1 MFDCVELNS
10 SFYHL
15 PLEKTISGWTQRT
28 GESFRF
34 CPKLSRFITHQMQ
47 LVNTGGAL
55 KSFFSLFAGMKDRL
69 GPVLVQLPP
78 QLQYDHTLICGF
90 FERLRQDYNKY
101 RIAVEVR
108 NRSFINDNFL
118 ELLTASGIAFVIADS
133 GGRYPYTEAVTS
145 DIVYLRFH
153 GRERLYASD
162 YSDEDLGYY
171 SGRIAGWLAEGK
183 EVWAFFNNDFYG
195 FAVKNALRL
204 IEMTEGIYGR
214 IF

>member
-1 MFDCVELNS
+1 MFECVELNS

-28 GESFRF
+28 SESFRF
-34 CPKLSRFITHQMQ
+34 CPKLSRLITHQMQ

-55 KSFFSLFAGMKDRL
+55 KSFFSLFEGMKSRL
-69 GPVLVQLPP
+69 GPVLIQFPP
-78 QLQYDHTLICGF
+78 QLSFDRKLISGF
-90 FERLRQDYNKY
+90 FNIIRQEYNQY

-108 NRSFINDNFL
+108 NRSFINDDFL
-118 ELLTASGIAFVIADS
+118 ELLSGSGMAFVIADS

-153 GRERLYASD
+153 GREKLYASD
-162 YSDEDLGYY
+162 YSDDDLGYY
-171 SGRIAGWLAEGK
+171 SGRIAGWLEEGK
-183 EVWAFFNNDFYG
+183 EIWAFFNNDFYG

-204 IEMTEGIYGR
+204 MEMTERIQGR
-214 IF
+214 FF